1 MSTVQKEESTWW
13 ERNRKKVLVI
23 GGIVIAIGVGV
34 AVYAA
39 FKNKSVLTLALKKT
53 KNKLLSVSD
62 KVPAMTT
69 VASVVPKAVENR
81 LSNEPACME
90 PVESNL
96 DMGVTE
102 KIKITVCEAF
112 VRTLPEGWHRSAE
125 KSEEAILMGLELAD
139 NQTIV
144 DPFSY
149 FRSSA

>member
-53 KNKLLSVSD
+53 KNKLLSFSD
-62 KVPAMTT
+62 KVPVLAT
-69 VASVVPKAVENR
+69 SVVPKVVDDCFN
-81 LSNEPACME
+81 SNPIISE
-90 PVESNL
+90 PVESEL
-96 DMGVTE
+96 GTE
-102 KIKITVCEAF
+102 IAEKVKITIDEAF
-112 VRTLPEGWHRSAE
+112 IRTLPEGWHRSAE
-125 KSEEAILMGLELAD
+125 KSAEAAKLGFDLAD